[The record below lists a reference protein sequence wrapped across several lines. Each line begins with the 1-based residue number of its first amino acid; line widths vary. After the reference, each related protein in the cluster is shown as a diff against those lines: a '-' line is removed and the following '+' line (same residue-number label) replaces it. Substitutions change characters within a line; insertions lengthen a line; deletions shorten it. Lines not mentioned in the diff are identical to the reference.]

1 MEEEQASEEKPA
13 PAKKGPPTIVLL
25 LGAVVATG
33 ASAAAGAVLGP
44 SLAGKKNSEAA
55 AHSAAIAAAAASGED
70 APPGDAAALE
80 PIIVDVR
87 DATGELHHLKVSL
100 AIELGHGVTEEEF
113 KKLIPR
119 IRDAAISYL
128 RGLPFDQVTTPAKFD
143 PIRTELG
150 ERIAHAAGKERVRR
164 VLFTDF
170 VAQ

>member
-1 MEEEQASEEKPA
+1 MEEEQSAEPEKAA
-13 PAKKGPPTIVLL
+13 PAKRGPPTIVLL
-25 LGAVVATG
+25 LGAVIATG

-44 SLAGKKNSEAA
+44 SLAGKKQSEAA
-55 AHSAAIAAAAASGED
+55 AHASAAAAASGED
-70 APPGDAAALE
+70 APPGEAAALE

-87 DATGELHHLKVSL
+87 DASNELHHLKVSL

-113 KKLIPR
+113 KKLVPR

-128 RGLPFDQVTTPAKFD
+128 RGLPFDAITTPAKFD

-150 ERIAHAAGKERVRR
+150 ERIAHAAGKERIRR